1 VSGRVDYRETESEP
15 ARHERFAVRR
25 TLIWIKNWLTLFVR
39 LSIYVASPEAFVPPA
54 KGLGKMRLVERT
66 FSIRTVMLTLVC
78 GGVIV
83 MLGAAFAAGW
93 LSYRE
98 YRERIGG
105 SLIAASQ
112 AVMVSVDNEL
122 DEPLAFVSGLSS
134 SSSFARGD
142 FNNFQER
149 ARDALSPRGYFV
161 IIKSAD
167 GGQEYVNTS
176 KPPPASSTA
185 GPSAVGLLRLDKAGN
200 SHLGRVEDQWMELLD
215 VPIEDESGRRLYTMV
230 IGVPTRIFQDM
241 LTEQHFPR
249 TWSPVIL
256 DADWTIVA
264 RGISPE
270 NFVGQKAAGE
280 EFRNAPSD
288 RTHEVRVLEG
298 EPAMSAYSHS
308 SRYGWTTAIA
318 ISDADLFNQA
328 IGPGLLAAL
337 GGLVA
342 VALVIAMAALFSTY
356 LARAI
361 KNLAQMVRGF
371 PEATLEWR
379 PDFRLHEM
387 SLVARSMREAAAA
400 VLDSRKVVD
409 TELNNTRRL
418 NQLSTLLVGERNSFE
433 DCLAE
438 ITKAAIVILEADKGN
453 LQLFD
458 AASGSLTIAAQQG
471 FQEDFLKFFASVRGN
486 DAACG
491 AAMGRAKQ
499 IIVDDVLTSEIFVG
513 QPAQK
518 VLLDAGL
525 RAVVSTPLMSSKLR
539 PLGVLST
546 HFTRPRHPSERQ
558 LQLINILARQAADYL
573 ERKEAERTH
582 QTILSEL
589 QHRSNNLLTVIQSIA
604 QRSLGGDHYSL
615 AEAKEAFE
623 ARLHALARANR
634 ALLRSNWGGVDLDQL
649 VHSELEA
656 FSRRATIA
664 GPSVVLTPQTAQNF
678 TLVLHELAT
687 NSAKHGALSSIP
699 GKITVSWTVERSGT
713 GFVLKFKWQ
722 ESGGPPVAAP
732 MRQGFGTKLLKAVFS
747 EVRLEYPVDG
757 LRCEID
763 VPLTSPVPSQ
773 AALAEDDAVIASG

>member
-1 VSGRVDYRETESEP
+1 
-15 ARHERFAVRR
+15 
-25 TLIWIKNWLTLFVR
+25 
-39 LSIYVASPEAFVPPA
+39 
-54 KGLGKMRLVERT
+54 MRPRERT

-78 GGVIV
+78 GGVVI

-98 YRERIGG
+98 YRDRIGG

-122 DEPLAFVSGLSS
+122 DEPLAFVSGLAS
-134 SSSFARGD
+134 SSSFARAD
-142 FNNFQER
+142 FNNFEER
-149 ARDALSPRGYFV
+149 TRDALSPRGYIV

-176 KPPPASSTA
+176 KPPAGSTAA
-185 GPSAVGLLRLDKAGN
+185 GPSAVGLLRLGKAGN
-200 SHLGRVEDQWMELLD
+200 GHLDRVQDHWMELID

-230 IGVPTRIFQDM
+230 IGVPNRIFQDM
-241 LTEQHFPR
+241 LAEQHLPR

-256 DADWTIVA
+256 DADWVIVA

-270 NFVGQKAAGE
+270 KFVGQKAAGE

-288 RTHEVRVLEG
+288 QTHEVRVLEG

-318 ISDADLFNQA
+318 ISEIELFNQA

-342 VALVIAMAALFSTY
+342 VGLVIAIAALFSTY

-361 KNLAQMVRGF
+361 RSLAQMVRGF
-371 PEATLEWR
+371 PEATLEPR
-379 PDFRLHEM
+379 PAFRLREV
-387 SLVARSMREAAAA
+387 SLVARRMREAAVA

-409 TELNNTRRL
+409 TELNNMRRL
-418 NQLSTLLVGERNSFE
+418 NQLSTLLGGESNSFE

-438 ITKAAIVILEADKGN
+438 ITKTAIAISEADKGN

-458 AASGSLTIAAQQG
+458 AASGSLTIVAQQG
-471 FQEDFLKFFASVRGN
+471 FQDGFLKFFASVRGN

-491 AAMGRAKQ
+491 ATMRTAKQ

-518 VLLDAGL
+518 VLLDAAV
-525 RAVVSTPLMSSKLR
+525 RAVVSTPLMSSKGSL
-539 PLGVLST
+539 LGVLST
-546 HFTRPRHPSERQ
+546 HFTRPLNPSERQ
-558 LQLINILARQAADYL
+558 LRLINILARQAADYL
-573 ERKEAERTH
+573 ERKQAEQTH
-582 QTILSEL
+582 QTILLEL
-589 QHRSNNLLTVIQSIA
+589 QHRSNNLLAVVQSIA
-604 QRSLGGDHYSL
+604 QRSLGGRYSSQI
-615 AEAKEAFE
+615 EAKEAFE

-634 ALLRSNWGGVDLDQL
+634 ALVRSNWGGVDLGHL
-649 VHSELEA
+649 VRTELEA
-656 FSRRATIA
+656 FSKRAIIA
-664 GPSVVLTPQTAQNF
+664 GPSIVLPPQMAQNF

-687 NSAKHGALSSIP
+687 NSAKHGALSSIA
-699 GKITVSWTVERSGT
+699 GKITVSWTVERSET

-722 ESGGPPVAAP
+722 ESEGPPVAVP
-732 MRQGFGTKLLKAVFS
+732 TQHGFGTQLLKAVFS
-747 EVRLEYPVDG
+747 DVRLEYPVQG

-773 AALAEDDAVIASG
+773 AARVKDDAVIVSG

>member
-1 VSGRVDYRETESEP
+1 
-15 ARHERFAVRR
+15 
-25 TLIWIKNWLTLFVR
+25 
-39 LSIYVASPEAFVPPA
+39 
-54 KGLGKMRLVERT
+54 MRPIERT

-78 GGVIV
+78 GGVII
-83 MLGAAFAAGW
+83 MLGAAFVAGW

-98 YRERIGG
+98 YRDRIGS

-112 AVMVSVDNEL
+112 AVMVAVDNEL

-142 FNNFQER
+142 FSNFQDR
-149 ARDALSPRGYFV
+149 ARDALSPGGYFV

-176 KPPPASSTA
+176 KPPAGSTA
-185 GPSAVGLLRLDKAGN
+185 TGPSAVGLLRLGKAEN
-200 SHLGRVEDQWMELLD
+200 SHLGRIEDRWMELID
-215 VPIEDESGRRLYTMV
+215 VPLEDESGRRLYTMV
-230 IGVPTRIFQDM
+230 IGVPNHLFQDM

-249 TWSPVIL
+249 SWSPVIL
-256 DADWTIVA
+256 DPDWMIVA

-270 NFVGQKAAGE
+270 KFVGQKEAGE

-288 RTHEVRVLEG
+288 RTHEMRVLEG
-298 EPAMSAYSHS
+298 EPAISAHSHS

-342 VALVIAMAALFSTY
+342 VGLVIAIAALFSTY

-361 KNLAQMVRGF
+361 RSLAQMVRGF
-371 PEATLEWR
+371 PEATLEPR
-379 PDFRLHEM
+379 PAFRLREV
-387 SLVARSMREAAAA
+387 SLVARRMREAAVA

-409 TELNNTRRL
+409 TELNNMRRL
-418 NQLSTLLVGERNSFE
+418 NQLSSLLVGERNGFE

-438 ITKAAIVILEADKGN
+438 ITKTAVAISEADKGN

-458 AASGSLTIAAQQG
+458 STSGSLTIVAQQG
-471 FQEDFLKFFASVRGN
+471 FKEDFLKFFDSVRKN

-491 AAMGRAKQ
+491 AAMGTAKQ

-513 QPAQK
+513 LAAQK
-518 VLLDAGL
+518 VLVDAGV
-525 RAVVSTPLMSSKLR
+525 RAVVSTPLMSSKER

-546 HFTRPRHPSERQ
+546 HFARPRHPTERQ
-558 LQLINILARQAADYL
+558 LRLANILARQAADYL
-573 ERKEAERTH
+573 ERKQAERTH
-582 QTILSEL
+582 RTILLEL
-589 QHRSNNLLTVIQSIA
+589 QHRSNNLLAVIQSIA
-604 QRSLGGDHYSL
+604 QRSLGGDHSL

-634 ALLRSNWGGVDLDQL
+634 ALVRSNWGGVDLDQL
-649 VHSELEA
+649 VRTELEA
-656 FSRRATIA
+656 FSKRATIA
-664 GPSVVLTPQTAQNF
+664 GPSIVLPPQIAQNF

-687 NSAKHGALSSIP
+687 NSAKHGALSSVA
-699 GKITVSWTVERSGT
+699 GKITVSWAIERSAS

-722 ESGGPPVAAP
+722 ESEGPPVVAP
-732 MRQGFGTKLLKAVFS
+732 MRHGFGTKLLKAVFS
-747 EVRLEYPVDG
+747 EVRLEYPVEG

-773 AALAEDDAVIASG
+773 AALAENDAVIVAG